1 MDDKLVI
8 KNLDGEDLTIDVID
22 IIEDS
27 ENEKEFIIYKL
38 PNMDEVYVS
47 RLVENENNY
56 TLEGVTEE
64 EKKAI
69 EEHFSS
75 EGE

>member
-8 KNLDGEDLTIDVID
+8 KNLDGEDLTIEVID

-38 PNMDEVYVS
+38 PDVDNVYVS
-47 RLVENENNY
+47 RLVTKEDSY

>member
-47 RLVENENNY
+47 RLVETENNY

>member
-1 MDDKLVI
+1 MDDTLII
-8 KNLDGEDLTIDVID
+8 KNLDGDDLTIQVLD
-22 IIEDS
+22 IIEEEGTD
-27 ENEKEFIIYKL
+27 KEFIIYKL
-38 PNMDEVYVS
+38 PDQDNVYVS
-47 RLVENENNY
+47 RLVTKEESY